1 MMVSLIFFSNQ
12 LWIPFSAQSLQ
23 RLCLTTLFHDWRS
36 ITYLYSLSLSLSTS
50 LRTRHTNTHTP
61 SYKTSIWYP
70 TVLSLSPSPPLSLT
84 LSLNT
89 LSVFSSKFSLF
100 SFLLFISLFESFNLA
115 TIIQSLTDKRVYYT
129 N

>member
-36 ITYLYSLSLSLSTS
+36 ITYLYSLSLSLSLPHLGRDTQ
-50 LRTRHTNTHTP
+50 THKHLATKLQ
-61 SYKTSIWYP
+61 SGTQLY
-70 TVLSLSPSPPLSLT
+70 SLSPSPPLSLT

>member
-36 ITYLYSLSLSLSTS
+36 ITYLYSLSLSLPHLGRDTQ
-50 LRTRHTNTHTP
+50 THTHLATKLQ
-61 SYKTSIWYP
+61 SGTQLY
-70 TVLSLSPSPPLSLT
+70 SLSPSPPLSLT